1 MKNSNPFTSWIVILA
16 FAPVFMQAQSSP
28 AKTFFNSD
36 TVTAVYL
43 GLDFTLAKLINDE
56 ASNPTVIQSQQFN
69 GINYLIIKENKK
81 YDVQEAYRRLNW
93 IVNTKEVE
101 ARNMKANPDQLKS
114 SNEADLTRLKKS
126 DIENLVGKFD
136 FGNQKGY
143 GILLI
148 VEGLSKSD
156 KRATIWFTLVSMGD
170 AKVLV
175 TQRVEGKL
183 GSGFGFRN
191 YWASA
196 IKNAI
201 SEVKHKYYDEWKSGS
216 VGQ

>member
-1 MKNSNPFTSWIVILA
+1 MKNNNKFLRWVIILVFCPF
-16 FAPVFMQAQSSP
+16 FMQGQAVS

-56 ASNPTVIQSQQFN
+56 ASNATVIQSEQFN
-69 GINYLIIKENKK
+69 GINDLVVKENKK
-81 YDVQEAYRRLNW
+81 YDVQDAYRRKNW
-93 IVNTKEVE
+93 IVNIKEVE
-101 ARNMKANPDQLKS
+101 ARNLKANPDQLKS
-114 SNEADLTRLKKS
+114 SNEADLTRLNKT

-148 VEGLSKSD
+148 VEGLSKSS
-156 KRATIWFTLVSMGD
+156 KICTIWFTLINMGD

-175 TQRVEGKL
+175 TQRVDGKL

-201 SEVKHKYYDEWKSGS
+201 AEVKHKYYDEWKSGA
-216 VGQ
+216 GQ

>member
-1 MKNSNPFTSWIVILA
+1 MKNIFFIWVVILV
-16 FAPVFMQAQSSP
+16 FAPSFMHGQTSS

-43 GLDFTLAKLINDE
+43 GLDFTLTKLINDE
-56 ASNPTVIQSQQFN
+56 ASNATTIQSQQFN
-69 GINYLIIKENKK
+69 GINDLIEKENKK
-81 YDVQEAYRRLNW
+81 YDVQEAYRRQRW
-93 IVNTKEVE
+93 IVNLKEVE
-101 ARNMKANPDQLKS
+101 ARNLKANPDQLKS
-114 SNEADLTRLKKS
+114 TSEADLTRLNKT
-126 DIENLVGKFD
+126 DIDNLITKFD

-148 VEGLSKSD
+148 VEGLSKTA
-156 KRATIWFTLVSMGD
+156 KKCTIWFTLIDMGQ

-175 TQRVEGKL
+175 TQRVDGKL

-201 SEVKHKYYDEWKSGS
+201 GEVKHTYYDQWKSGAGS
-216 VGQ
+216 

>member
-1 MKNSNPFTSWIVILA
+1 MKNKNRFIRWMIILA
-16 FAPVFMQAQSSP
+16 CCPLFMQGQAVS

-43 GLDFTLAKLINDE
+43 GLDFTLTKLINDE
-56 ASNPTVIQSQQFN
+56 TSNATVIQSQQFN
-69 GINYLIIKENKK
+69 GINDLIEKENKK
-81 YDVQEAYRRLNW
+81 YDVQEAYRRKNW
-93 IVNTKEVE
+93 IVSLKEVE
-101 ARNMKANPDQLKS
+101 ARNLKANPEQLKS
-114 SNEADLTRLKKS
+114 SNEADLTRLNKT

-156 KRATIWFTLVSMGD
+156 KMAAIWFTLINMGD

-175 TQRVEGKL
+175 TQRVDGKL

-216 VGQ
+216 AG

>member
-1 MKNSNPFTSWIVILA
+1 MKNNNKFLRWLVILL
-16 FAPVFMQAQSSP
+16 FFPFFMQGQTVS
-28 AKTFFNSD
+28 AKTFFNED

-43 GLDFTLAKLINDE
+43 GIDFTLTKLINDE
-56 ASNPTVIQSQQFN
+56 ASNATVIQSEQFN
-69 GINYLIIKENKK
+69 GINDLIIKENKK
-81 YDVQEAYRRLNW
+81 YDVQDAYRRKNW
-93 IVNTKEVE
+93 VVNIKEVE
-101 ARNMKANPDQLKS
+101 ARNLKASPDQLKS
-114 SNEADLTRLKKS
+114 SNDADLTRLNKT
-126 DIENLVGKFD
+126 DIESLVGKFD

-148 VEGLSKSD
+148 VEGLSKSS
-156 KRATIWFTLVSMGD
+156 KIASIWFTLVNMGN

-175 TQRVEGKL
+175 TQRVDGKL

-201 SEVKHKYYDEWKSGS
+201 AEVKHKYYEEWKSAA
-216 VGQ
+216 GQ